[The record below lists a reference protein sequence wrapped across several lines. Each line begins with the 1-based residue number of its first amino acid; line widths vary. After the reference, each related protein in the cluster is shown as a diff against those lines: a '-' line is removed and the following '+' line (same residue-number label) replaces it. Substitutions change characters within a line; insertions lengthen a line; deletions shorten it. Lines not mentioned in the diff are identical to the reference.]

1 VPPPDLTKS
10 AIATDAPLREEPSR
24 AEVARAAELAAE
36 EHVRSVERALRRRR
50 TIVGAACTAVGL
62 LVTLFALLGMHDT
75 DITQRTLTGI
85 VGGIVLWIGV
95 QQLGTVRFGVRFK
108 LGFWVALAWLVLVV
122 GVAVLADVLPI
133 DGFDE
138 PVVEDRDARPAL
150 TFDEPLGRDNFG
162 RSLDSRI
169 IYGARVSLAVGV
181 ISASV
186 GMLIGGTLGLLAGY
200 FRGWLDE
207 LVGILT
213 NTVLAFPPLIL
224 LLAVVSVLD
233 RTLLNLCLALS
244 IVVIPTF
251 ARLARAQTLVYA
263 QREFVLAARSM
274 GAKHLRVLVRE
285 ILPNV
290 ARPLFSY
297 LFLVVATLIV
307 AEGTLSF
314 LGLGIP
320 PPRPSWGGMI
330 DDARSDL
337 RDHPHETLVPAFVM
351 FMTVLSINRVGDWAR
366 AKASGRTARI

>member
-1 VPPPDLTKS
+1 VPPPDLSKS
-10 AIATDAPLREEPSR
+10 DIATADPLLEAPSP
-24 AEVARAAELAAE
+24 ADVARAAELAAE

-50 TIVGAACTAVGL
+50 TIIGAACTGVGL
-62 LVTLFALLGMHDT
+62 LVALIALLGMHDV
-75 DITQRTLTGI
+75 DITNRTLFGCA
-85 VGGIVLWIGV
+85 GGLVLWVGL
-95 QQLGTVRFGVRFK
+95 QQLGTVRFGAQFK
-108 LGFWVALAWLVLVV
+108 LGFWIAVMWLLLVV
-122 GVAVLADVLPI
+122 GVALFANVLPI
-133 DGFDE
+133 DGYDE
-138 PVVEDRDARPAL
+138 PVVAERDARPAL

-162 RSLDSRI
+162 RSLVSRI
-169 IYGARVSLAVGV
+169 TYGARVSLAVGV

-186 GMLIGGTLGLLAGY
+186 GMLIGGVLGLLAGY

-207 LVGILT
+207 IVGIIT
-213 NTVLAFPPLIL
+213 NSVLAFPPLIL

-244 IVVIPTF
+244 IVVVPTF

-274 GAKHLRVLVRE
+274 GAKHLRVLTRE

-337 RDHPHETLVPAFVM
+337 RENPHETLVPAFVM